1 MVRSLFF
8 ATAVAGVDGAVIET
22 RPHQNIQS
30 AQLQNATDAVIRTAA
45 VAGLAYA
52 GAYLAGAQGS
62 HESNTVS
69 DSARQAT
76 NFFSST
82 GQALCSTGETN
93 PENFHCTASRFN
105 GHSHSFPNVEAD
117 KQAVLPVR
125 NYWCC
130 PNQALGGAAYQ
141 GKLDGVCSA
150 GVDLDVSA
158 CVYHG
163 PCAPAEIK
171 GTVNAPGKC
180 TGSAT
185 SGTDASDFGI
195 IGSSQDSNTYG
206 QGGEA
211 RNFAKDAKF
220 ASGNPDP
227 AIQHCC
233 VHVPKSTFKNEDGE
247 EIGAFDAAAIL
258 EWKTPISYSANHD
271 ETTPRVVKVGDTV
284 IGATFGD
291 TAVPYDPSAGS
302 TEQVLSFCSQTADV
316 GTYVSAEEKGNYIK
330 CFEHTA

>member
-52 GAYLAGAQGS
+52 GAYLAGAQSS

-150 GVDLDVSA
+150 GVDLDMTG

-163 PCAPAEIK
+163 PCAPTELAT
-171 GTVNAPGKC
+171 GVDAPGKC
-180 TGSAT
+180 TG
-185 SGTDASDFGI
+185 TDDAAKDGGV
-195 IGSSQDSNTYG
+195 IGGSQALNTYG
-206 QGGEA
+206 QGAA
-211 RNFAKDAKF
+211 RNYAADAKSPTSGTAQFCCINVPTTTFKDAEGTEISALA
-220 ASGNPDP
+220 ASAIAEWNTPTAYSVTDASVVSIGGASTTPVAYNPDG
-227 AIQHCC
+227 
-233 VHVPKSTFKNEDGE
+233 S
-247 EIGAFDAAAIL
+247 
-258 EWKTPISYSANHD
+258 
-271 ETTPRVVKVGDTV
+271 
-284 IGATFGD
+284 
-291 TAVPYDPSAGS
+291 S
-302 TEQVLSFCSQTADV
+302 TEQVLSFCSATDMSNYQFPVVDEDH
-316 GTYVSAEEKGNYIK
+316 GYIK
-330 CFEHTA
+330 CYAHTA

>member
-1 MVRSLFF
+1 MVRSLFL

-105 GHSHSFPNVEAD
+105 GHSHSFPNVDAEN
-117 KQAVLPVR
+117 QAVLPVR

-150 GVDLDVSA
+150 GVDLDMSG

-163 PCAPAEIK
+163 PCAPTAIGGSLE
-171 GTVNAPGKC
+171 APGKC
-180 TGSAT
+180 TGTGSA
-185 SGTDASDFGI
+185 ASDFGV
-195 IGSSQDSNTYG
+195 IGGSQTGNKYG
-206 QGGEA
+206 QGAAQNYGVDEKA
-211 RNFAKDAKF
+211 PSSAATQWCCVNVPTTTFKDADGAEIDAF
-220 ASGNPDP
+220 LPD
-227 AIQHCC
+227 AL
-233 VHVPKSTFKNEDGE
+233 
-247 EIGAFDAAAIL
+247 A
-258 EWKTPISYSANHD
+258 EWKTPTSYAANKDRAVDVGSTYSAALA
-271 ETTPRVVKVGDTV
+271 E
-284 IGATFGD
+284 A
-291 TAVPYDPSAGS
+291 PYNPDAAA
-302 TEQVLSFCSQTADV
+302 TEQVLSFCSATDI
-316 GTYVSAEEKGNYIK
+316 GKYVFPVPEDGEHNFIRCYEHASA
-330 CFEHTA
+330 